1 MKKHLRLYAIIGVVL
16 LVLIAGYFVFV
27 NHNKKLSEG
36 ALVAY
41 EAKLAACK
49 AYPNNS
55 TQKIIATSRLFIYL
69 PKDIY
74 PNQSSLLAFKTA
86 SGTATAG
93 SVSNAGSAGQSY
105 GATADCWA
113 SYYEFDGAGEV
124 DLVATS
130 SVAGVPDYLVHFAVK
145 TNVMDAGQSI
155 TYTNSQYGF
164 TFTLPASWQGYSIAT
179 TTWTGYAP
187 CLSGDCTT
195 ETGSQILIRNPQWTS
210 ENNWQPIP
218 IMVFTLDQWN
228 ALLQEKFS
236 VSPAP
241 VNPSELGHNANYV
254 FALPARY
261 DYAETEGWQEVDA
274 IMTSSPLH
282 AF

>member
-1 MKKHLRLYAIIGVVL
+1 MNRKIVPII
-16 LVLIAGYFVFV
+16 VLIILLAVGAGCFAFV

-36 ALVAY
+36 ALATY

-55 TQKIIATSRLFIYL
+55 TQNIVTTSRLFIYL

-93 SVSNAGSAGQSY
+93 WISNAGLAGQSY

-113 SYYEFDGAGEV
+113 SYYEFDGVGEV

-130 SVAGVPDYLVHFAVK
+130 SVAGVPDYLVHFTVK

-179 TTWTGYAP
+179 TAWTGYATCP
-187 CLSGDCTT
+187 SGDCTT
-195 ETGSQILIRNPQWTS
+195 ETGMQILIRNPQWTS
-210 ENNWQPIP
+210 ENNWSPIP

-228 ALLQEKFS
+228 ALSQGKFS
-236 VSPAP
+236 VSAAP
-241 VNPSELGHNANYV
+241 FNPSELGHNANYV

-274 IMTSSPLH
+274 IMQSNPLH